1 MTTTAKQHIS
11 VEFDK
16 FNQKTVTKT
25 LKGFAIGNGTIRFG
39 NVERYCQME
48 AAIRHI
54 KTPEID
60 SLLLD
65 VYLDSKE
72 WLFLRN
78 GKLSLVIDAEN
89 INLNC
94 FESYTDTNS
103 FVYQGVTEAVFYKLS
118 KEILKKICDSTDL
131 SIRISGDKSYVDIN
145 ENDTKNFKIMCQQF
159 YNNFY
164 DESLYVESLS
174 KVIRPIEIN
183 KSSSGSSGS
192 GGCFIATA
200 AMGDYDHPVVMDLRM
215 FRDSWLLKRDW
226 GVKFTK
232 WYYVHGPKAAKVID
246 KSTFLKKVT
255 FITIVK
261 PLQILTKKLR

>member
-16 FNQKTVTKT
+16 FAQKTITKT
-25 LKGFAIGNGTIRFG
+25 LQGFAVGNGTISFG
-39 NVERYCQME
+39 GVESYCKLD
-48 AAIRHI
+48 AGIRHI
-54 KTPEID
+54 KTPRID

-78 GKLSLVIDAEN
+78 GKLSIVIDTEN
-89 INLNC
+89 INIDC

-103 FVYQGVTEAVFYKLS
+103 FVYQGVTEVVYYDLS
-118 KEILKKICDSTDL
+118 KEILKKICDSVDL
-131 SIRISGDKSYVDIN
+131 SIRVSGDKSYIDIN

-164 DESLYVESLS
+164 DESLYIESLT
-174 KVIRPIEIN
+174 KVIRPIEKN
-183 KSSSGSSGS
+183 KSS

-215 FRDSWLLKRDW
+215 FRDNWLLKKDW
-226 GVKFTK
+226 GIKFTK
-232 WYYVHGPKAAKVID
+232 WYYTHGPKAANAIE
-246 KSTFLKKVT
+246 KSPFLKKMT
-255 FITIVK
+255 FIVVVK